1 MNGIIT
7 FHIIV
12 NTMHTATMDVV
23 RLRKALRLMHCL
35 QKERGASCAVVSSGE
50 EFAIAMKLAR
60 DATDAASMQLY
71 REMPKSLDRIRKQLD
86 TQTNSTQ
93 VHRMLVIYKTLISNV
108 EHEFVRTCLS
118 AAQMPHRN
126 NKTLQSQRS
135 RSTND
140 FDEYESMEFPQKKD
154 IPSSF
159 MISCSDPNLY
169 YTPQVTRS
177 HKAFTPMTPPT
188 PLAGKEASPT
198 FLEEEYP
205 EQHRSTSLLNLLA
218 CLVRLKEST
227 GMQRATISSMMGI
240 ESQILVTSL
249 LLEVENQRKLVAEL
263 QNLPLFDDS
272 LQTLVRDSVK
282 MSSEMEA
289 LQLKIIR
296 DFDLEGF
303 QLKIQSLNVWNMMTV
318 YIDKLYALELLLVE
332 ELEFCQEDAGAQV
345 ACARTGQNQEDGLVV
360 LEKIFGD
367 KHIAELPP
375 DVVKRKLIEYMG
387 QQDESVPP
395 PPPPSLMSELLL
407 TESSSAPQ
415 LASEAN
421 KRGES
426 LLSGM
431 LQFPAASVESSK
443 EWQINLDELQFRKR
457 IGRGNAGTTYLA
469 QWSGQT
475 VAAKVAALSEMGLD
489 GWKAEVQTLQ
499 RLHHPNVI
507 RLLGSVYNENP
518 LTYCLVLEYCN
529 AGDLSNAL
537 QSPTP
542 PDFFNRVATD
552 VANGMAYLHK
562 RGVLHRDIKPSNVL
576 LDGNVQ
582 AGVFTS
588 KVSDL
593 GVATSYDEADPNRT
607 AETGTYRWMAPVSLV
622 VSLRN
627 FVGREAY

>member
-1 MNGIIT
+1 
-7 FHIIV
+7 
-12 NTMHTATMDVV
+12 
-23 RLRKALRLMHCL
+23 
-35 QKERGASCAVVSSGE
+35 
-50 EFAIAMKLAR
+50 
-60 DATDAASMQLY
+60 
-71 REMPKSLDRIRKQLD
+71 
-86 TQTNSTQ
+86 
-93 VHRMLVIYKTLISNV
+93 
-108 EHEFVRTCLS
+108 
-118 AAQMPHRN
+118 
-126 NKTLQSQRS
+126 
-135 RSTND
+135 
-140 FDEYESMEFPQKKD
+140 MEFPRKKD
-154 IPSSF
+154 LPSSF
-159 MISCSDPNLY
+159 MISCSDPNRY
-169 YTPQVTRS
+169 YTPQVTTS

-188 PLAGKEASPT
+188 RLAGKQASPII
-198 FLEEEYP
+198 LEEEYP
-205 EQHRSTSLLNLLA
+205 EQNRSASLLNLLA

-375 DVVKRKLIEYMG
+375 DVVKRKLIEYVG

-576 LDGNVQ
+576 LDGNVH

-607 AETGTYRWMAPVSLV
+607 AETGTYRWMAPEVIRHESYSLMADVYSFAILCWQLLTRENPFANVSPIEAAGKVALEQARPPFPEGTPPA
-622 VSLRN
+622 LRN
-627 FVGREAY
+627 LISTCWAEDPSARLTFEEISTRLGELQLTEEETLWLRAPMGHAVYDQRQVKARATAQLQVPSVRPPLDDHPRRPSGFRKLFPKHKR